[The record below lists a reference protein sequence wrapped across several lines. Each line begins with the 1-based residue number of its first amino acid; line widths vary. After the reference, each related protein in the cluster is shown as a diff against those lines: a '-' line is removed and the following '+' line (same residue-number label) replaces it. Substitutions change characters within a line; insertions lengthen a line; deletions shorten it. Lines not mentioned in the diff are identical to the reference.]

1 MFVMKKEYPQSKTVH
16 QSKML
21 GYVVQINNDLP
32 KWLTVIMEFSDKI
45 LVTRR
50 FYYTRERTLLKVITE
65 LPPFIINK
73 PKKSNCFVSKMKQL
87 TLLNDKNKNK

>member
-1 MFVMKKEYPQSKTVH
+1 MKKEYPQSKTVH

-50 FYYTRERTLLKVITE
+50 FYYTRERTLFHST
-65 LPPFIINK
+65 
-73 PKKSNCFVSKMKQL
+73 
-87 TLLNDKNKNK
+87 